1 MFQNAVHVFKR
12 TVVFTIR
19 SFCEDLLRKRRVSI
33 SRHNLLQGKKP
44 VSTTNT
50 IYATHLYAVATTNEK
65 TNVKEDESSVKTGTV
80 QIVQQGV
87 KSDKEADQTSRT
99 CAGEEP
105 LPERKRETG
114 RSEP

>member
-1 MFQNAVHVFKR
+1 M
-12 TVVFTIR
+12 
-19 SFCEDLLRKRRVSI
+19 
-33 SRHNLLQGKKP
+33 LLQQPMKKQMSRKMKAP
-44 VSTTNT
+44 S
-50 IYATHLYAVATTNEK
+50 
-65 TNVKEDESSVKTGTV
+65 GQGRCRPV

-114 RSEP
+114 GSEP